1 MKNTRLSTRDMET
14 LNDGIEKLIDKNCE
28 RSCMGCPYAPY
39 KFCEVIMVID
49 KILASDKETVS
60 MFK

>member
-1 MKNTRLSTRDMET
+1 MET
-14 LNDGIEKLIDKNCE
+14 LNDGIEKLIYKNCE

-49 KILASDKETVS
+49 KILVSDKETVS